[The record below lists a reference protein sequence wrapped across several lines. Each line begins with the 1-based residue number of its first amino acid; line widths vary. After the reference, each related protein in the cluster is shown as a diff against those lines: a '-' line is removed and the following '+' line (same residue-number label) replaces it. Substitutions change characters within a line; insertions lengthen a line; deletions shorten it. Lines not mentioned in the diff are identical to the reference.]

1 MATKKT
7 PNRKFSTLTV
17 AAAGC
22 AVAMAAIASGA
33 ATIAATAASATGP
46 AAAAEPYQGAVLDA
60 FTRPLTADYSFG
72 ALEHIWMAV
81 GGSGRT
87 ASHAACIAEHESGGN
102 PNAISRTNDWG
113 LWQIHNGGPRM
124 LNPAANA
131 ATAVRMSDN
140 GRNWSAWTTARMC
153 LRDGT
158 DHERALPPI
167 RLSGMDRQRCQEA
180 AAGIVPAATLY
191 THRLRDQASADR
203 ACVWGG

>member
-1 MATKKT
+1 MGGRRARQVHNRKVILATKKT

-22 AVAMAAIASGA
+22 AVAVAAIASGA
-33 ATIAATAASATGP
+33 ATSAATAASVTGS
-46 AAAAEPYQGAVLDA
+46 AAAAEPHQGAVLDA
-60 FTRPLTADYSFG
+60 YTRPLTADYSFA

-102 PNAISRTNDWG
+102 PNAISPTNDWG

-131 ATAVRMSDN
+131 ATAVRMSGN

-153 LRDGT
+153 
-158 DHERALPPI
+158 
-167 RLSGMDRQRCQEA
+167 
-180 AAGIVPAATLY
+180 
-191 THRLRDQASADR
+191 
-203 ACVWGG
+203 

>member
-1 MATKKT
+1 VRKVAKVAVALTLRHVRTPMLSRRFAAAGIRPWVDAEHAKCTTEKVILATKKI

-22 AVAMAAIASGA
+22 AVVVAAIASGG
-33 ATIAATAASATGP
+33 ATSAATAASATGP
-46 AAAAEPYQGAVLDA
+46 AAAAEPHQGAVLDA
-60 FTRPLTADYSFG
+60 FTGPLTADYSFG

-140 GRNWSAWTTARMC
+140 GRNWSAWTTARFC
-153 LRDGT
+153 
-158 DHERALPPI
+158 
-167 RLSGMDRQRCQEA
+167 
-180 AAGIVPAATLY
+180 
-191 THRLRDQASADR
+191 
-203 ACVWGG
+203 

>member
-1 MATKKT
+1 MGGRRARQVHNRKVILATKKT

-22 AVAMAAIASGA
+22 AVAVAAIASGA
-33 ATIAATAASATGP
+33 ATSAAAAASATGP
-46 AAAAEPYQGAVLDA
+46 AGAAEPHQGAVLDA

-72 ALEHIWMAV
+72 ALEHLWMAV

-102 PNAISRTNDWG
+102 PDAISPTNDWG
-113 LWQIHNGGPRM
+113 LWQIHDGGPRM

-131 ATAVRMSDN
+131 ATAVRMSDD

-153 LRDGT
+153 
-158 DHERALPPI
+158 
-167 RLSGMDRQRCQEA
+167 
-180 AAGIVPAATLY
+180 
-191 THRLRDQASADR
+191 
-203 ACVWGG
+203 

>member
-1 MATKKT
+1 MRNRKVILPTKKT
-7 PNRKFSTLTV
+7 PSDRKFSARTV

-22 AVAMAAIASGA
+22 AAAVAAIASGA
-33 ATIAATAASATGP
+33 ATSAATAAGATGP
-46 AAAAEPYQGAVLDA
+46 ATAAEPHQAVLDA
-60 FTRPLTADYSFG
+60 FTRYSFG
-72 ALEHIWMAV
+72 ALERIWMAA

-131 ATAVRMSDN
+131 ATAVRMSRN

-153 LRDGT
+153 
-158 DHERALPPI
+158 
-167 RLSGMDRQRCQEA
+167 
-180 AAGIVPAATLY
+180 
-191 THRLRDQASADR
+191 
-203 ACVWGG
+203 

>member
-1 MATKKT
+1 MGGRRARQVHNRKVILATKKT

-22 AVAMAAIASGA
+22 GVAAAAIASGV
-33 ATIAATAASATGP
+33 ATTAATAASATGP
-46 AAAAEPYQGAVLDA
+46 AAVAQPHQGAVLDA
-60 FTRPLTADYSFG
+60 FTRPLTATYSFG

-87 ASHAACIAEHESGGN
+87 AYHAACIAEHESGGN

-131 ATAVRMSDN
+131 ATAVRMSHN

-153 LRDGT
+153 
-158 DHERALPPI
+158 
-167 RLSGMDRQRCQEA
+167 
-180 AAGIVPAATLY
+180 
-191 THRLRDQASADR
+191 
-203 ACVWGG
+203 